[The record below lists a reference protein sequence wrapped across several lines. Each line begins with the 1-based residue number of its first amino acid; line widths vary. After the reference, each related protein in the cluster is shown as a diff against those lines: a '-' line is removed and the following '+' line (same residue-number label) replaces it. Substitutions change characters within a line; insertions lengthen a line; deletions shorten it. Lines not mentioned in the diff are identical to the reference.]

1 MLIEDFL
8 ETLVTGLLWISL
20 IGISLFIVL
29 FVFTLG
35 ARVVV
40 FSKKSIDPIEAIKPK
55 RKKKR
60 TGADYIKDSL
70 ESNEDYEKITGL

>member
-8 ETLVTGLLWISL
+8 KTLVTSLLSISL
-20 IGISLFIVL
+20 IGITLFIVL

-55 RKKKR
+55 RKKNR

-70 ESNEDYEKITGL
+70 ESNEDYREITGL